1 MRRYRIVILAVLI
14 CVFSCEFFRKKE
26 DGNPV
31 ARVNNEFLYIEDIQ
45 DLVPVGTS
53 PEDSLLRVSNFI
65 NQWATQRL
73 LMSGSRLN
81 LSEEQQEEFNN
92 LVDQYRNDLFIKAYL
107 EGLVKQNIDTIITHD
122 EVLEVYESHK
132 ETFKLNEELIKLR
145 YVNVGDNNGDIRE
158 IKERFQRFD
167 TEDKKILD
175 SISVQFTS
183 YSLNDSIWVKL
194 DQVVDKISVIDSE
207 NKKELLKKSNFIEL
221 KDSLGVYLMRVNDVR
236 LLNDIAPVEYVLP
249 TIKQIVMNK
258 RKLEFTRQLE
268 NDITKD
274 AIKNKQFEIF
284 N

>member
-1 MRRYRIVILAVLI
+1 LRRYRIVILAVLI
-14 CVFSCEFFRKKE
+14 CVFSCEFFQKKE